1 MYIERNIKKSI
12 LEATKEYPV
21 IMVCGQRQVG
31 KSTTLNH
38 NKENNRRYVSFDDRN
53 ATRLA
58 ETDHA
63 LFSKLMVILFNWR
76 VSKAPS
82 ILETI
87 KDIVD
92 KLGNDGKNNNGL
104 FWLAGSQKFKTIK
117 GISDS
122 LAGRVSTG
130 VRRAVAALCKK
141 VQLMKVEKLQK
152 GAIIDWPFLAKR
164 CN

>member
-1 MYIERNIKKSI
+1 
-12 LEATKEYPV
+12 
-21 IMVCGQRQVG
+21 MVCGQRQVG
-31 KSTTLNH
+31 ESITLNH
-38 NKENNRRYVSFDDRN
+38 IKEKIDNMLVLLTETLEDQQKRITLYFRN
-53 ATRLA
+53 LWLSYLID
-58 ETDHA
+58 E
-63 LFSKLMVILFNWR
+63 FQKV
-76 VSKAPS
+76 PS

-152 GAIIDWPFLAKR
+152 GAIIDWSFLAKR

>member
-1 MYIERNIKKSI
+1 
-12 LEATKEYPV
+12 
-21 IMVCGQRQVG
+21 MVCGQRQVG
-31 KSTTLNH
+31 KSTILNH
-38 NKENNRRYVSFDDRN
+38 IKENNRRYVSFDDRN
-53 ATRLA
+53 ARRLA
-58 ETDHA
+58 KTDPTLFFETYDYP
-63 LFSKLMVILFNWR
+63 ILIDEFEK
-76 VSKAPS
+76 VPS

-104 FWLAGSQKFKTIK
+104 FWLAGSQKFKTMK

-152 GAIIDWPFLAKR
+152 GAIIDWSFLAKR

>member
-1 MYIERNIKKSI
+1 MKKSI

-53 ATRLA
+53 ARRLA
-58 ETDHA
+58 ETDPA
-63 LFSKLMVILFNWR
+63 LFFETYGYPILIDEFQK
-76 VSKAPS
+76 VPS

-92 KLGNDGKNNNGL
+92 KLGYDGKNNNGL
-104 FWLAGSQKFKTIK
+104 FWLAGSQKFKMIK

-141 VQLMKVEKLQK
+141 VQLM
-152 GAIIDWPFLAKR
+152 IYYSHAKKIFE
-164 CN
+164 